1 MGTSMNIMFQASKMF
16 KFYANFW
23 GTVFS
28 NNPKSL
34 HWCRCSADAAALKPS
49 LEIHDGFVFCPVLGF
64 AKQTKTVTSYIHY
77 FLGGWTSSYFL
88 RYDIIYNYNL
98 ICRCFITRS
107 FLGPWVFDTSPWQN
121 SWGWGDATVHR
132 GGTVGV
138 LWSSRD
144 ERLWYHTKSSKQICR

>member
-1 MGTSMNIMFQASKMF
+1 MIN
-16 KFYANFW
+16 ANFW

-34 HWCRCSADAAALKPS
+34 HWCRCHRWKSMMGSFFVQFWALQNQQKN
-49 LEIHDGFVFCPVLGF
+49 
-64 AKQTKTVTSYIHY
+64 SYQLHTL

-98 ICRCFITRS
+98 ICRSSITRS

-144 ERLWYHTKSSKQICR
+144 ERLWYHTKSSKQICRECQVRIINLV